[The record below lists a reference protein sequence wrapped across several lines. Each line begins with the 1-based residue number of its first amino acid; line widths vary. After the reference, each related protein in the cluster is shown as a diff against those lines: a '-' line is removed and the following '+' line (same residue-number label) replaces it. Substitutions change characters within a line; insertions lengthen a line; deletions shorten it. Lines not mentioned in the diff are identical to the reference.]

1 MIKTGNRTMI
11 TWVALLLALLLLLP
25 APETLAAELSSVP
38 ESSAIGESSSQPED
52 SAAEESSS
60 QAESS
65 SQVEG
70 SSQASGE
77 SSASEEEPASESA
90 SSEESSLPSES
101 SQEEGEEASQ
111 QESSSLEDSEEDTFA
126 AYPLLV
132 TGGHAAYM
140 HGEAGAMFY
149 PSRAMTRAEM
159 AAMLYN
165 LLAAKP
171 PVTESNFEDV
181 DSGDWYYTAVNAL
194 AEAGILSGYGDGTFR
209 PGDTVSRAEFVAALC
224 QCFQMEAG
232 SSDFSDVEGHW
243 AQEYIE
249 AATSAGWLSGFED
262 GTFRP
267 DADIQRCQVTPIM
280 NKALERTGDG
290 FAADRNTQEF
300 LDVPTGHWAFLHI
313 AEAADPVEDEGGGD
327 DPSVDPPGGSDFEV
341 GQTVRVTATDGL
353 RLREGPGTNYDS
365 ITVLAT
371 GTLLTVTSVAS
382 NGWLGV
388 ETSGGQAGFVSSE
401 YVAVHTGGGGTAE
414 GAALSTYSLTLCQY
428 QSALLNGSVESNL
441 SAMRWDSSDSSVAYV
456 GYTVPYGD
464 NVESAVIYGANP
476 GTATITFT
484 DDAGATATCQ
494 VTVTAAEDVRSAYAE
509 GNIVA
514 RNTDFD
520 LVAITDTSKTEVRFE
535 IVSGSPATG
544 AYTTTSYEEES
555 QVSSYGLP
563 INNVHV
569 FRRTVQFTAA
579 GTYTVRAYSRSSSSA
594 SWSSDYYE
602 FTVQVTSTNVSA
614 TTATD
619 DVRRASGEIITVLGD
634 FEGFVPEIEAD
645 PLVAGSPTV
654 GYGLVIRPNG
664 TFYNN
669 MTRDEAYA
677 LLVNTVNKESYASA
691 VESYRASHNI
701 KMSQAQFDALT
712 SFVYNHGPGVLSTQY
727 GYMTVLL
734 NAVDPSDIDNG
745 AVSGTINNTDVDLDA
760 VPVYSTPG
768 GSSRTA
774 TLGYRVTV
782 SVTDYEVYRSSTQQ
796 EVWYYV
802 TAGSVKG
809 WISAGYVKLSGS
821 RQCDL
826 TYVDSTVLA
835 NNFLQ
840 WNTGG
845 IEGLVNRRIA
855 ECNIFF
861 FGDYEKAMKASG
873 YWGVNYYDYHFPD
886 DIAYLDSNQ

>member
-1 MIKTGNRTMI
+1 M
-11 TWVALLLALLLLLP
+11 
-25 APETLAAELSSVP
+25 
-38 ESSAIGESSSQPED
+38 
-52 SAAEESSS
+52 
-60 QAESS
+60 
-65 SQVEG
+65 
-70 SSQASGE
+70 
-77 SSASEEEPASESA
+77 
-90 SSEESSLPSES
+90 
-101 SQEEGEEASQ
+101 
-111 QESSSLEDSEEDTFA
+111 
-126 AYPLLV
+126 
-132 TGGHAAYM
+132 
-140 HGEAGAMFY
+140 
-149 PSRAMTRAEM
+149 
-159 AAMLYN
+159 
-165 LLAAKP
+165 
-171 PVTESNFEDV
+171 
-181 DSGDWYYTAVNAL
+181 
-194 AEAGILSGYGDGTFR
+194 
-209 PGDTVSRAEFVAALC
+209 
-224 QCFQMEAG
+224 
-232 SSDFSDVEGHW
+232 
-243 AQEYIE
+243 
-249 AATSAGWLSGFED
+249 
-262 GTFRP
+262 
-267 DADIQRCQVTPIM
+267 
-280 NKALERTGDG
+280 
-290 FAADRNTQEF
+290 
-300 LDVPTGHWAFLHI
+300 
-313 AEAADPVEDEGGGD
+313 
-327 DPSVDPPGGSDFEV
+327 
-341 GQTVRVTATDGL
+341 
-353 RLREGPGTNYDS
+353 
-365 ITVLAT
+365 
-371 GTLLTVTSVAS
+371 
-382 NGWLGV
+382 
-388 ETSGGQAGFVSSE
+388 
-401 YVAVHTGGGGTAE
+401 
-414 GAALSTYSLTLCQY
+414 
-428 QSALLNGSVESNL
+428 
-441 SAMRWDSSDSSVAYV
+441 
-456 GYTVPYGD
+456 
-464 NVESAVIYGANP
+464 
-476 GTATITFT
+476 
-484 DDAGATATCQ
+484 
-494 VTVTAAEDVRSAYAE
+494 
-509 GNIVA
+509 
-514 RNTDFD
+514 
-520 LVAITDTSKTEVRFE
+520 
-535 IVSGSPATG
+535 
-544 AYTTTSYEEES
+544 
-555 QVSSYGLP
+555 
-563 INNVHV
+563 
-569 FRRTVQFTAA
+569 
-579 GTYTVRAYSRSSSSA
+579 
-594 SWSSDYYE
+594 
-602 FTVQVTSTNVSA
+602 QVTSTNVSA

-774 TLGYRVTV
+774 TLGYGVTV

-873 YWGVNYYDYHFPD
+873 YWGVNYYGYHFPD

>member
-1 MIKTGNRTMI
+1 MI

-52 SAAEESSS
+52 SAAEESFS

-65 SQVEG
+65 SQVED
-70 SSQASGE
+70 SSQTSEE
-77 SSASEEEPASESA
+77 SSVPEEESV

-140 HGEAGAMFY
+140 HGEAGARFY
-149 PSRAMTRAEM
+149 PDRAMTRAEM
-159 AAMLYN
+159 AQVLYN

-171 PVTESNFEDV
+171 PVSESQFEDV
-181 DSGDWYYTAVNAL
+181 DSGDWYYTAVNSL
-194 AEAGILSGYGDGTFR
+194 AKAGILSGYEDGTFR
-209 PGDTVSRAEFVAALC
+209 PGRTVSRAEFVTAVC
-224 QCFQMEAG
+224 KCFGLTDGADSG
-232 SSDFSDVEGHW
+232 FSDVSGW
-243 AQEYIE
+243 ATGYIN
-249 AATSAGWLSGFED
+249 AAVEQGWIVGMGD

-267 DADIQRCQVTPIM
+267 NASLTRAQVTPIL

-327 DPSVDPPGGSDFEV
+327 DPGVDTDFEV

-353 RLREGPGTNYDS
+353 RLREGPGTNYEQ
-365 ITVLAT
+365 IGLLAT

-414 GAALSTYSLTLCQY
+414 GAALSTYSLALCQY

-563 INNVHV
+563 TNNVHV

-774 TLGYRVTV
+774 TLGYGVTV

-873 YWGVNYYDYHFPD
+873 YWGVNYYGYHFPD

>member
-38 ESSAIGESSSQPED
+38 ESSAAGEISSQPED
-52 SAAEESSS
+52 STAEESSS

-70 SSQASGE
+70 SSQTSEE
-77 SSASEEEPASESA
+77 SSVPEEESV

-101 SQEEGEEASQ
+101 STAEDGEASQ

-313 AEAADPVEDEGGGD
+313 AEAADPVEDGGGGD
-327 DPSVDPPGGSDFEV
+327 DPGVDTDFEV
-341 GQTVRVTATDGL
+341 GQTVRVTASDGL
-353 RLREGPGTNYDS
+353 RLRSGPGTNYEQ
-365 ITVLAT
+365 IGLLAT

-414 GAALSTYSLTLCQY
+414 GAALSTYSLALCQY

-484 DDAGATATCQ
+484 DDAGAIATCQ

-544 AYTTTSYEEES
+544 AYTTTSYEMES

-563 INNVHV
+563 TNNVHV

-745 AVSGTINNTDVDLDA
+745 AVSGTINNTDVDLHA

-774 TLGYRVTV
+774 TLGYEVTV

-873 YWGVNYYDYHFPD
+873 YWGVNYYGYHFPD

>member
-1 MIKTGNRTMI
+1 M
-11 TWVALLLALLLLLP
+11 
-25 APETLAAELSSVP
+25 
-38 ESSAIGESSSQPED
+38 
-52 SAAEESSS
+52 
-60 QAESS
+60 
-65 SQVEG
+65 
-70 SSQASGE
+70 
-77 SSASEEEPASESA
+77 
-90 SSEESSLPSES
+90 
-101 SQEEGEEASQ
+101 
-111 QESSSLEDSEEDTFA
+111 
-126 AYPLLV
+126 
-132 TGGHAAYM
+132 
-140 HGEAGAMFY
+140 
-149 PSRAMTRAEM
+149 
-159 AAMLYN
+159 
-165 LLAAKP
+165 
-171 PVTESNFEDV
+171 
-181 DSGDWYYTAVNAL
+181 
-194 AEAGILSGYGDGTFR
+194 
-209 PGDTVSRAEFVAALC
+209 
-224 QCFQMEAG
+224 
-232 SSDFSDVEGHW
+232 
-243 AQEYIE
+243 
-249 AATSAGWLSGFED
+249 
-262 GTFRP
+262 
-267 DADIQRCQVTPIM
+267 
-280 NKALERTGDG
+280 
-290 FAADRNTQEF
+290 
-300 LDVPTGHWAFLHI
+300 
-313 AEAADPVEDEGGGD
+313 
-327 DPSVDPPGGSDFEV
+327 
-341 GQTVRVTATDGL
+341 
-353 RLREGPGTNYDS
+353 
-365 ITVLAT
+365 LAT

-464 NVESAVIYGANP
+464 NVESAVIYGASP

-563 INNVHV
+563 TNNVHV

-774 TLGYRVTV
+774 TLGYGVTV

-873 YWGVNYYDYHFPD
+873 YWGVNYYGYHFPD

>member
-1 MIKTGNRTMI
+1 MI

-38 ESSAIGESSSQPED
+38 ESSAAGEISSQPED
-52 SAAEESSS
+52 STAEESSS

-70 SSQASGE
+70 SSQTSEE
-77 SSASEEEPASESA
+77 SSVPEEESA

-101 SQEEGEEASQ
+101 SQEEGEETSQ

-140 HGEAGAMFY
+140 HGEAGARFY
-149 PSRAMTRAEM
+149 PDRAMTRAEM
-159 AAMLYN
+159 AQVLYN

-171 PVTESNFEDV
+171 PVSESQFEDV
-181 DSGDWYYTAVNAL
+181 DSGDWYYTAVNSL
-194 AEAGILSGYGDGTFR
+194 AKAGILSGYEDGTFR
-209 PGDTVSRAEFVAALC
+209 PGRTVSRAEFVTAVC
-224 QCFQMEAG
+224 KCFGLTDGADSG
-232 SSDFSDVEGHW
+232 FSDVSGW
-243 AQEYIE
+243 ATGYIN
-249 AATSAGWLSGFED
+249 AAVEQGWIVGMGD

-267 DADIQRCQVTPIM
+267 NASLTRAQVTPIL

-464 NVESAVIYGANP
+464 NVESAVIYGASP

-535 IVSGSPATG
+535 IVSGPATG
-544 AYTTTSYEEES
+544 AYTTTSYEMES

-563 INNVHV
+563 TNNVHV

-774 TLGYRVTV
+774 TLGYEVTV

-873 YWGVNYYDYHFPD
+873 YWGVNYYGYHFPD

>member
-1 MIKTGNRTMI
+1 MI

-38 ESSAIGESSSQPED
+38 ESSAAGEISSQQED
-52 SAAEESSS
+52 STAEESSP

-65 SQVEG
+65 SQVEE
-70 SSQASGE
+70 SSQTSEE
-77 SSASEEEPASESA
+77 SSVPEEESA
-90 SSEESSLPSES
+90 SSEESSLPSEPS
-101 SQEEGEEASQ
+101 TAEDGEASQ
-111 QESSSLEDSEEDTFA
+111 QESISLEDSEEDTFA

-140 HGEAGAMFY
+140 HGEAGARFY
-149 PSRAMTRAEM
+149 PDRAMTRAEM
-159 AAMLYN
+159 AQVLYN

-171 PVTESNFEDV
+171 PVSESQFEDV
-181 DSGDWYYTAVNAL
+181 DSGDWYYTAVNSL
-194 AEAGILSGYGDGTFR
+194 AKAGILSGYEDGTFR
-209 PGDTVSRAEFVAALC
+209 PGRTVSRAEFVTAVC
-224 QCFQMEAG
+224 KCFGLTDGAD
-232 SSDFSDVEGHW
+232 SDFSDVSGW
-243 AQEYIE
+243 ATGYIN
-249 AATSAGWLSGFED
+249 AAVEQGWIVGMGD

-267 DADIQRCQVTPIM
+267 NASLTRAQVTPIL
-280 NKALERTGDG
+280 NKALDRTGDG

-464 NVESAVIYGANP
+464 NVESAVIYGASP
-476 GTATITFT
+476 GTTTITFT

-494 VTVTAAEDVRSAYAE
+494 VTVTAAEPVRSAYAE

-535 IVSGSPATG
+535 IVSGPATG
-544 AYTTTSYEEES
+544 AYATTSYEEES

-563 INNVHV
+563 TNNVHV

-745 AVSGTINNTDVDLDA
+745 AVSGTINNTDVDLHA

-774 TLGYRVTV
+774 TLGYGVTV

-873 YWGVNYYDYHFPD
+873 YWGVNYYGYHFPD

>member
-38 ESSAIGESSSQPED
+38 ESSTAGEISSQQED
-52 SAAEESSS
+52 STAEESSS

-65 SQVEG
+65 SQVEE

-101 SQEEGEEASQ
+101 STAEDGEASQ

-126 AYPLLV
+126 SYPLLV

-327 DPSVDPPGGSDFEV
+327 DPGVDTDFEV

-401 YVAVHTGGGGTAE
+401 YVAVHTGGDGTAE

-535 IVSGSPATG
+535 IVSGSPATR
-544 AYTTTSYEEES
+544 AYTTTSYEMES

-563 INNVHV
+563 TNNVHV

-654 GYGLVIRPNG
+654 GYGLVIQPNG

-774 TLGYRVTV
+774 TLGYEVTV

-873 YWGVNYYDYHFPD
+873 YWGENYYGYHFPD

>member
-38 ESSAIGESSSQPED
+38 ESSAIGESSSQQED
-52 SAAEESSS
+52 STAEESSS

-65 SQVEG
+65 SQVED
-70 SSQASGE
+70 SSQTSEE
-77 SSASEEEPASESA
+77 SSVPEEESV

-464 NVESAVIYGANP
+464 NVESAVIYGASP

-563 INNVHV
+563 TNNVHV

-774 TLGYRVTV
+774 TLGYGVTV

-873 YWGVNYYDYHFPD
+873 YWGVNYYGYHFPD

>member
-1 MIKTGNRTMI
+1 MI

-65 SQVEG
+65 SQVEE

-140 HGEAGAMFY
+140 HGEAGARFY
-149 PSRAMTRAEM
+149 PDRAMTRAEM
-159 AAMLYN
+159 AQVLYN

-171 PVTESNFEDV
+171 PVSESQFEDV
-181 DSGDWYYTAVNAL
+181 DSGDWYYTAVNSL
-194 AEAGILSGYGDGTFR
+194 AEAGILSGYEDGTFQ
-209 PGDTVSRAEFVAALC
+209 PGRTVSRAEFVTAVC
-224 QCFQMEAG
+224 KCFGLTDGAD
-232 SSDFSDVEGHW
+232 SDFSDVSGW
-243 AQEYIE
+243 ATGYIN
-249 AATSAGWLSGFED
+249 AAVEQGWIVGMGD

-267 DADIQRCQVTPIM
+267 NASLTRAQVTPIL
-280 NKALERTGDG
+280 NKALGRTGDG

-414 GAALSTYSLTLCQY
+414 GAALSTYSLALCQY

-563 INNVHV
+563 TNNVHV

-579 GTYTVRAYSRSSSSA
+579 GTYTVRAYSRSSSA

-614 TTATD
+614 TTATE

-774 TLGYRVTV
+774 TLGYGVTV

-873 YWGVNYYDYHFPD
+873 YWGVNYYGYHFPD

>member
-1 MIKTGNRTMI
+1 MI

-38 ESSAIGESSSQPED
+38 ESSTAGEISSQPED
-52 SAAEESSS
+52 STAEESSS

-65 SQVEG
+65 SQVEE

-101 SQEEGEEASQ
+101 STAEDGEASQ
-111 QESSSLEDSEEDTFA
+111 QESSSLEDSGEDTFA

-140 HGEAGAMFY
+140 HGEAGARFY
-149 PSRAMTRAEM
+149 PDRAMTRAEM
-159 AAMLYN
+159 AQVLYN

-171 PVTESNFEDV
+171 PVSESQFEDV
-181 DSGDWYYTAVNAL
+181 DSGDWYYTAVNSL
-194 AEAGILSGYGDGTFR
+194 AKAGILSGYEDGTFR
-209 PGDTVSRAEFVAALC
+209 PGRTVSRAEFVTAVC
-224 QCFQMEAG
+224 KCFGLTDGADSG
-232 SSDFSDVEGHW
+232 FSDVSGW
-243 AQEYIE
+243 ATGYIN
-249 AATSAGWLSGFED
+249 AAVEQGWIVGMGD

-267 DADIQRCQVTPIM
+267 NASLTRAQVTPIL
-280 NKALERTGDG
+280 NKALDRTGDG

-313 AEAADPVEDEGGGD
+313 AEAADPVEDEGSGD

-341 GQTVRVTATDGL
+341 GQTVRVTATGGL

-563 INNVHV
+563 TNNVHV

-579 GTYTVRAYSRSSSSA
+579 GTYTVRAYSRSSSA

-614 TTATD
+614 TTATE

-734 NAVDPSDIDNG
+734 NAVDPSDIDDG
-745 AVSGTINNTDVDLDA
+745 PVSGTINNTDVDLDA

-774 TLGYRVTV
+774 TLGYGVTV

-873 YWGVNYYDYHFPD
+873 YWGVNYYGYHFPD

>member
-38 ESSAIGESSSQPED
+38 ESSAAGESSSQPED
-52 SAAEESSS
+52 STAEESSS

-65 SQVEG
+65 SQVEE

-77 SSASEEEPASESA
+77 SSVPEEESV

-101 SQEEGEEASQ
+101 STAEDGEASQ

-280 NKALERTGDG
+280 NKALDRTGDG

-563 INNVHV
+563 TNNVHV

-774 TLGYRVTV
+774 TLGYGVTV
-782 SVTDYEVYRSSTQQ
+782 SVTDYEFYHGSTQQ

-873 YWGVNYYDYHFPD
+873 YWGVNYYGYHFPD

>member
-1 MIKTGNRTMI
+1 MI

-38 ESSAIGESSSQPED
+38 ESSAAGEISSQPED
-52 SAAEESSS
+52 STAEESSS

-65 SQVEG
+65 SQVEE

-101 SQEEGEEASQ
+101 STAEDGEASQ

-140 HGEAGAMFY
+140 HGEAGARFY
-149 PSRAMTRAEM
+149 PDRAMTRAEM
-159 AAMLYN
+159 AQVLYN

-171 PVTESNFEDV
+171 PVSESQFEDV
-181 DSGDWYYTAVNAL
+181 DSGDWYYTAVNSL
-194 AEAGILSGYGDGTFR
+194 AEAGILSGYEDGTFQ
-209 PGDTVSRAEFVAALC
+209 PGRTVSRAEFVTAVC
-224 QCFQMEAG
+224 KCFGLTDGAD
-232 SSDFSDVEGHW
+232 SDFSDVSGW
-243 AQEYIE
+243 ATGYIN
-249 AATSAGWLSGFED
+249 AAVEQGWIVGMGD

-267 DADIQRCQVTPIM
+267 NASLTRAQVTPIL

-327 DPSVDPPGGSDFEV
+327 DPGVDTDFEV

-353 RLREGPGTNYDS
+353 RLREGPGTNYEQ
-365 ITVLAT
+365 IGLLAT

-414 GAALSTYSLTLCQY
+414 GAALSTYSLALCQY

-563 INNVHV
+563 TNNVHV

-774 TLGYRVTV
+774 TLGYGVTV

-873 YWGVNYYDYHFPD
+873 YWGVNYYGYHFPD

>member
-65 SQVEG
+65 SQVEE

-101 SQEEGEEASQ
+101 STAEDGEASQ

-414 GAALSTYSLTLCQY
+414 GAALSTYSLALCQY

-456 GYTVPYGD
+456 RYTG
-464 NVESAVIYGANP
+464 
-476 GTATITFT
+476 
-484 DDAGATATCQ
+484 
-494 VTVTAAEDVRSAYAE
+494 
-509 GNIVA
+509 
-514 RNTDFD
+514 
-520 LVAITDTSKTEVRFE
+520 
-535 IVSGSPATG
+535 
-544 AYTTTSYEEES
+544 
-555 QVSSYGLP
+555 
-563 INNVHV
+563 
-569 FRRTVQFTAA
+569 
-579 GTYTVRAYSRSSSSA
+579 
-594 SWSSDYYE
+594 
-602 FTVQVTSTNVSA
+602 
-614 TTATD
+614 
-619 DVRRASGEIITVLGD
+619 
-634 FEGFVPEIEAD
+634 
-645 PLVAGSPTV
+645 
-654 GYGLVIRPNG
+654 
-664 TFYNN
+664 
-669 MTRDEAYA
+669 
-677 LLVNTVNKESYASA
+677 
-691 VESYRASHNI
+691 
-701 KMSQAQFDALT
+701 
-712 SFVYNHGPGVLSTQY
+712 
-727 GYMTVLL
+727 
-734 NAVDPSDIDNG
+734 
-745 AVSGTINNTDVDLDA
+745 
-760 VPVYSTPG
+760 
-768 GSSRTA
+768 
-774 TLGYRVTV
+774 
-782 SVTDYEVYRSSTQQ
+782 
-796 EVWYYV
+796 
-802 TAGSVKG
+802 
-809 WISAGYVKLSGS
+809 
-821 RQCDL
+821 
-826 TYVDSTVLA
+826 
-835 NNFLQ
+835 
-840 WNTGG
+840 
-845 IEGLVNRRIA
+845 
-855 ECNIFF
+855 
-861 FGDYEKAMKASG
+861 
-873 YWGVNYYDYHFPD
+873 
-886 DIAYLDSNQ
+886 

>member
-140 HGEAGAMFY
+140 HGEAGARFY
-149 PSRAMTRAEM
+149 PDRAMTRAEM
-159 AAMLYN
+159 AQVLYN

-171 PVTESNFEDV
+171 PVSESQFEDV
-181 DSGDWYYTAVNAL
+181 DSGDWYYTAVNSL
-194 AEAGILSGYGDGTFR
+194 AEAGILSGYEDGTFQ
-209 PGDTVSRAEFVAALC
+209 PGRTVSRAEFVTAVC
-224 QCFQMEAG
+224 KCFGLTDGAD
-232 SSDFSDVEGHW
+232 SDFSDVSGW
-243 AQEYIE
+243 ATGYIN
-249 AATSAGWLSGFED
+249 AAVEQGWIVGMGD

-267 DADIQRCQVTPIM
+267 NASLTRAQVTPIL
-280 NKALERTGDG
+280 NKALGRTGDG

-544 AYTTTSYEEES
+544 AYTTTSYEMES

-563 INNVHV
+563 TNNVHV

-614 TTATD
+614 TTATE

-774 TLGYRVTV
+774 TLGYGVTV

-873 YWGVNYYDYHFPD
+873 YWGVNYYGYHFPD

>member
-1 MIKTGNRTMI
+1 MKLNLKMLA
-11 TWVALLLALLLLLP
+11 VSAALLGLLAAGAALP
-25 APETLAAELSSVP
+25 ASAAGPLNAAAALSLPWSPAAVESVETGTYASTMTVGTQQQLSPVILPAKAARKATVTFISNDSTIVNVTSEGVAQAVGVGTAQVIASADGVSCVYTITTELDESMIVKEMDITLASGTIAVGETTSLSLGVLP
-38 ESSAIGESSSQPED
+38 
-52 SAAEESSS
+52 
-60 QAESS
+60 
-65 SQVEG
+65 
-70 SSQASGE
+70 
-77 SSASEEEPASESA
+77 SSASNYANV
-90 SSEESSLPSES
+90 SL
-101 SQEEGEEASQ
+101 
-111 QESSSLEDSEEDTFA
+111 SSSDPAVATVNNFGK
-126 AYPLLV
+126 V
-132 TGGHAAYM
+132 TG
-140 HGEAGAMFY
+140 
-149 PSRAMTRAEM
+149 
-159 AAMLYN
+159 
-165 LLAAKP
+165 
-171 PVTESNFEDV
+171 
-181 DSGDWYYTAVNAL
+181 
-194 AEAGILSGYGDGTFR
+194 
-209 PGDTVSRAEFVAALC
+209 VA
-224 QCFQMEAG
+224 
-232 SSDFSDVEGHW
+232 
-243 AQEYIE
+243 
-249 AATSAGWLSGFED
+249 
-262 GTFRP
+262 
-267 DADIQRCQVTPIM
+267 
-280 NKALERTGDG
+280 
-290 FAADRNTQEF
+290 
-300 LDVPTGHWAFLHI
+300 
-313 AEAADPVEDEGGGD
+313 
-327 DPSVDPPGGSDFEV
+327 
-341 GQTVRVTATDGL
+341 
-353 RLREGPGTNYDS
+353 
-365 ITVLAT
+365 
-371 GTLLTVTSVAS
+371 
-382 NGWLGV
+382 
-388 ETSGGQAGFVSSE
+388 
-401 YVAVHTGGGGTAE
+401 
-414 GAALSTYSLTLCQY
+414 
-428 QSALLNGSVESNL
+428 
-441 SAMRWDSSDSSVAYV
+441 
-456 GYTVPYGD
+456 
-464 NVESAVIYGANP
+464 P

-563 INNVHV
+563 TNNVHV

-654 GYGLVIRPNG
+654 GYGLVIQPNG

-774 TLGYRVTV
+774 TLGYGVTV

-873 YWGVNYYDYHFPD
+873 YWGVNYYGYHFPD

>member
-1 MIKTGNRTMI
+1 MI

-38 ESSAIGESSSQPED
+38 DSSAIGESSSQPED

-65 SQVEG
+65 SQVEE

-101 SQEEGEEASQ
+101 STAEDGEASQ

-140 HGEAGAMFY
+140 HGEAGARFY
-149 PSRAMTRAEM
+149 PDRAMTRAEM
-159 AAMLYN
+159 AQVLYN

-171 PVTESNFEDV
+171 PVSESQFEDV
-181 DSGDWYYTAVNAL
+181 DSGDWYYTAVNSL
-194 AEAGILSGYGDGTFR
+194 AEAGILSGYEDGTFQ
-209 PGDTVSRAEFVAALC
+209 PGRTVSRAEFVTAVC
-224 QCFQMEAG
+224 KCFGLTDGAD
-232 SSDFSDVEGHW
+232 SDFSDVSGW
-243 AQEYIE
+243 ATGYIN
-249 AATSAGWLSGFED
+249 AAVEQGWIVGMGD

-267 DADIQRCQVTPIM
+267 NASLTRAQVTPIL
-280 NKALERTGDG
+280 NKALGRTGDG

-313 AEAADPVEDEGGGD
+313 AEAADPVEDGGGGD
-327 DPSVDPPGGSDFEV
+327 DPGVDTDFEV
-341 GQTVRVTATDGL
+341 GQTVRVTASDGL
-353 RLREGPGTNYDS
+353 RLRSGPGTNYEQ
-365 ITVLAT
+365 IGLLAT

-414 GAALSTYSLTLCQY
+414 GAALSTYSLALCQY

-544 AYTTTSYEEES
+544 AYTTTSYEMES

-563 INNVHV
+563 TNNVHV

-654 GYGLVIRPNG
+654 GYGLVIQPNG

-701 KMSQAQFDALT
+701 KMSQAQFHALT

-774 TLGYRVTV
+774 TLGYGVTV

-873 YWGVNYYDYHFPD
+873 YWGVNYYGYHFPD